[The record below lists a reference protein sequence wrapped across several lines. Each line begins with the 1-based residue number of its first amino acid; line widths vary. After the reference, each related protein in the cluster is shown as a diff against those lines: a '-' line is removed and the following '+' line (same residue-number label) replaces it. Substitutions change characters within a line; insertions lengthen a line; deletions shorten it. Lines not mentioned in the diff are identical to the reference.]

1 MRVLHCI
8 GTMDGGG
15 AERQLSVLAHG
26 LVGQGMELH
35 VAILRSGPNLPRLQ
49 ASGAHLHTLSASH
62 SLDPLVVERIWRLI
76 KEVQPQ
82 LVQTWLLRMDIEG
95 GLATRIARIPWILSE
110 QNSEENY
117 LNYFPWRVRLRQI
130 MGRGAR
136 AIVSNSV
143 AGSRYWDKWVGD
155 RVKKIVIRNALP
167 LEEIDAVTAKNGKA
181 GEIWP
186 DKKIVLYAGRFAP
199 QKNVE
204 TLVTALQQVL
214 TDPKVMAVLC
224 GDGPLR
230 PKVEQ
235 WAQEHGL
242 AERMAFLGYVPEQE
256 LWAWMKRA
264 AVFVSVSFHEGQPN
278 AVVEAMACGSPLVV
292 SDISSHREFL
302 DAETAAL
309 VNPRD
314 PDTIA
319 RAIQES
325 LDDPS
330 LAKDRAA
337 KARVQAAEWSQAGIA
352 AQYAHLYG
360 EIIGG

>member
-1 MRVLHCI
+1 MY
-8 GTMDGGG
+8 GGG

-35 VAILRSGPNLPRLQ
+35 VAFLWPGPNLPRLQ
-49 ASGAHLHTLSASH
+49 ASGAHLHHLPAGH
-62 SLDPLVVERIWRLI
+62 SLDPVLVGRIWRLI

-82 LVQTWLLRMDIEG
+82 LVQTWLLRMDIVG
-95 GLATRIARIPWILSE
+95 GLATRIALTPWILSE

-117 LNYFPWRVRLRQI
+117 LPGWKNRLRQI
-130 MGRGAR
+130 MGRGAQ

-167 LEEIDAVTAKNGKA
+167 LAEIDAVTANNGEA

-214 TDPKVMAVLC
+214 ANPGVMAVLC

-230 PKVEQ
+230 LKIEQ
-235 WAQEHGL
+235 WTQDHGL

-278 AVVEAMACGSPLVV
+278 AVVEAMACGCPLVV

-302 DAETAAL
+302 DAESAAL

-330 LAKDRAA
+330 LAKVRAA
-337 KARVQAAEWSQAGIA
+337 KARGQAAGWSQAGIA

-360 EIIGG
+360 EIIGGRNRKRG